1 MVDFRG
7 KKKCGVFFVRLKFFL
22 TGSKVQLVW
31 WKESEPAVSW
41 QYFVT
46 WQYLLGRAE
55 ECRQRFCYGCPSS
68 ERSHGPAHGELDGE
82 NVCGTSWL
90 SASFE
95 GHLCAV
101 FALLSA
107 LGLFLCNGGSGGCG

>member
-1 MVDFRG
+1 MWCFFCSVE
-7 KKKCGVFFVRLKFFL
+7 VFFDRLQST
-22 TGSKVQLVW
+22 TGVV
-31 WKESEPAVSW
+31 ERERAAVSW

-68 ERSHGPAHGELDGE
+68 ERSHGPAHGELDRE

-95 GHLCAV
+95 GHLCTV

-107 LGLFLCNGGSGGCG
+107 LGLFLGNGGSGGCG